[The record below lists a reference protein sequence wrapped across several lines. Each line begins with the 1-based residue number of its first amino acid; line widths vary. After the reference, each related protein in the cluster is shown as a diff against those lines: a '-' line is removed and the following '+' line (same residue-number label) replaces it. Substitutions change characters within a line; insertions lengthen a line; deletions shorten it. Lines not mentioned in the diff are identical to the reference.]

1 MKIQGKVFVVT
12 GGGAG
17 IGREVVL
24 LLLKRGAK
32 VAAVDLHGEG
42 LQETAKLAGNPD
54 TLSIHQANIT
64 ERHRV
69 EELPA
74 EIAAKFGPVDGLI
87 NVAGIIQPFVR
98 VNDLSYA
105 DIERVMNVNFYGLMY
120 MTKTFLPVLL
130 ARPEG
135 HICNVSSM
143 GAYAPVPG
151 QSVYGASKAAVK
163 LMTEGLYAE
172 LLGTN
177 VGVTLVFPGAT
188 ATNIA
193 ANSGIAM
200 DAASAEKAPK
210 MKMTTP
216 QETARLL
223 VDGIENKKYHVF
235 AGSDAKMMDRLARY
249 MPNKVVGII
258 YKQMKDLLN

>member
-163 LMTEGLYAE
+163 LFTEGLRSE
-172 LLGTN
+172 LLGTS
-177 VGVTLVFPGAT
+177 VGVTVVFPGGI
-188 ATNIA
+188 ATNITG
-193 ANSGIAM
+193 NSGLHM
-200 DAASAEKAPK
+200 EMPKDMKAPK
-210 MKMTTP
+210 TTP
-216 QETARLL
+216 APVAAKAM
-223 VDGIENKKYHVF
+223 VDAIENNTPRVVI
-235 AGSDAKMMDRLARY
+235 GQDAKTMDFLSRLNPVMAAN
-249 MPNKVVGII
+249 MI
-258 YKQMKDLLN
+258 YKQMANLLK